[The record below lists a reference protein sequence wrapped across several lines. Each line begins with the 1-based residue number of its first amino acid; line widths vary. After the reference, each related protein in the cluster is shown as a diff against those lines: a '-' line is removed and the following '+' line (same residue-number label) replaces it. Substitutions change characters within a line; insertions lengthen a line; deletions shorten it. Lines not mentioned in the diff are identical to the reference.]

1 MNNVAKVFNM
11 TGANSAGAAQSAV
24 NAHNLASD
32 AHEKKFAGKQDLI
45 ESLPEKNVLADAD
58 TLPLTDSEEQNAG
71 KRISWANIKAMLGK
85 LYVPMTRRIN
95 NRALSADVTL
105 TGDDIKTSATDETS
119 ISAALSNK
127 AVKSYGI
134 LKDQPDLLAWAKRQD
149 GSGAFNIHPDWTTEG
164 VPMKAWYSGFLEKSN
179 DGAYKLTLTIAD
191 NGRTF
196 VNVTYAGAWVG
207 WRELAPATPP
217 QEYDMPLDSGWTTV
231 PSSHCVYSKDQFGMV
246 RITLAAMPDEPV
258 SENTRIAVLPAGFR
272 PAVTVYRF
280 PVVSTTGTVGFG
292 YITGS
297 GELGVW
303 PFGPMKEVSGSFQ
316 YIVKD

>member
-1 MNNVAKVFNM
+1 
-11 TGANSAGAAQSAV
+11 
-24 NAHNLASD
+24 
-32 AHEKKFAGKQDLI
+32 
-45 ESLPEKNVLADAD
+45 
-58 TLPLTDSEEQNAG
+58 
-71 KRISWANIKAMLGK
+71 
-85 LYVPMTRRIN
+85 
-95 NRALSADVTL
+95 
-105 TGDDIKTSATDETS
+105 
-119 ISAALSNK
+119 
-127 AVKSYGI
+127 
-134 LKDQPDLLAWAKRQD
+134 
-149 GSGAFNIHPDWTTEG
+149 
-164 VPMKAWYSGFLEKSN
+164 MKAWYSGFLEKSN

-196 VNVTYAGAWVG
+196 VNVTYSGAWVG

-231 PSSHCVYSKDQFGMV
+231 PTSHCVYSKDQFGMV

-272 PAVTVYRF
+272 PAVTIYRF